1 MVIKEI
7 STRVHQVAH
16 DIVQSSLG
24 ELVIGPQGRDANI
37 EHPLDLKLL
46 ISRHVVI
53 LAHHKRHVEAVPCHY
68 VRRGIAY
75 PWGVSKKEPLS
86 RLKYLLELL
95 PVLKPRVMFDALAG
109 KTMAF
114 ENRDMPGLLNI
125 SVMASLKELPCLLR
139 IKILSLMRLVE
150 KARVHVIKRLIGD
163 PKLAVSAIIRK
174 THVPLPL
181 RLLFLLLAAN
191 QLGF

>member
-16 DIVQSSLG
+16 EVVQSSLG

-37 EHPLDLKLL
+37 EHPVDLKLL

-86 RLKYLLELL
+86 RLKYLFELPPL
-95 PVLKPRVMFDALAG
+95 LKPRVMFDALAG

-125 SVMASLKELPCLLR
+125 SVMASLKELLCLLR
-139 IKILSLMRLVE
+139 IKILVLMLLVE
-150 KARVHVIKRLIGD
+150 KAQILIKRLIGD